1 VWAGAA
7 VLAALVGIS
16 RVYPGVHWT
25 TDVLGGWA
33 FGASWLAVVAA
44 GSAVFARG
52 RGSRGSS
59 WARRS
64 AALRGRLARPCGTY
78 VPARRCRHR

>member
-7 VLAALVGIS
+7 VVAALVGIS
-16 RVYPGVHWT
+16 RVYPGVHWI

-33 FGASWLAVVAA
+33 FGASWLAVVVA

-52 RGSRGSS
+52 RGSCGSS
-59 WARRS
+59 
-64 AALRGRLARPCGTY
+64 RG
-78 VPARRCRHR
+78 